1 MKSGRLVIIGL
12 ALLLF
17 GYLFLHSNAYGVWT
31 RGLGYMNNSPD
42 KYELSY
48 HEIPGEYSLEI
59 DLNDLDN
66 NVGKRIWQDG
76 EQYIEVYLVDE
87 REPKFGGGYRIFF
100 QSHGIYNLQ
109 EGTLTTGI
117 KHLRFDLNI
126 GGYDMQ
132 AKLSTTYNGKIYD
145 CNVQGM
151 SGINEKDGDTF
162 GFYVFPSKAYREDN
176 VPLENAGI
184 VTVTISNLI
193 EHRWVKIK

>member
-1 MKSGRLVIIGL
+1 MKSGRVVIIGFV
-12 ALLLF
+12 LLLS
-17 GYLFLHSNAYGVWT
+17 GYLFLHSNTYGVLFN
-31 RGLGYMNNSPD
+31 GLSYMNNSPD
-42 KYELSY
+42 KYVLSY

-59 DLNDLDN
+59 DLNDLES

-76 EQYIEVYLVDE
+76 EKYIEVYLVDDDNG
-87 REPKFGGGYRIFF
+87 RYRIFF
-100 QSHGIYNLQ
+100 RSHGVYEMQKGNLIS
-109 EGTLTTGI
+109 GTKHI
-117 KHLRFDLNI
+117 K
-126 GGYDMQ
+126 YDNNSGSCAMQ
-132 AKLSTTYNGKIYD
+132 AKLSTKYNGKIYD

>member
-17 GYLFLHSNAYGVWT
+17 GYLFLHSNAYGMWT

-59 DLNDLDN
+59 DLNDLES

-87 REPKFGGGYRIFF
+87 TDERYRIFF
-100 QSHGIYNLQ
+100 RSHGMYEMQKGNLTS
-109 EGTLTTGI
+109 GTKHI
-117 KHLRFDLNI
+117 K
-126 GGYDMQ
+126 YDDNSGSVAMQ
-132 AKLSTTYNGKIYD
+132 AKLSTAYNGKIYD

-151 SGINEKDGDTF
+151 SGINDKDGDTF
-162 GFYVFPSKAYREDN
+162 GFYMFPSKAYREDN

-184 VTVTISNLI
+184 ATVTISNLI